1 MLLRFRKTWSM
12 VLIILLFMLLWM
24 LAESYSQK
32 PIGDETDSTEF
43 RKYVSQ
49 DVEECSRIQVLCI
62 PGREYF
68 LDETGCGC
76 ELVSE
81 DDKQKVY
88 CKEEQ
93 RKAEACIEIYQP
105 VCGFPLNKTFS
116 NSCFAC
122 MDEQVEYHIQGEC
135 Q

>member
-1 MLLRFRKTWSM
+1 MLLRFKKTWSV

-32 PIGDETDSTEF
+32 AIGGETDEHGCLGSAGYTWNQTEQTCL
-43 RKYVSQ
+43 REWLSKTDQ
-49 DVEECSRIQVLCI
+49 D
-62 PGREYF
+62 Y
-68 LDETGCGC
+68 
-76 ELVSE
+76 
-81 DDKQKVY
+81 KQKFY
-88 CKEEQ
+88 CKPEQ

-105 VCGFPLNKTFS
+105 VCGYPLNETFS